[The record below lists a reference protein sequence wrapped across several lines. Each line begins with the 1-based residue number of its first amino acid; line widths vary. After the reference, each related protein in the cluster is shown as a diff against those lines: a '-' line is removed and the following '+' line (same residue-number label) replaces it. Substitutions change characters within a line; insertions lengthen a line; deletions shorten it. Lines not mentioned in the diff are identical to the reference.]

1 MEPVNKHQ
9 AMKSKLK
16 LISLLSSS
24 KRGTIYYFC
33 PCLLVFWDG
42 GAN

>member
-1 MEPVNKHQ
+1 MREVNKHQ
-9 AMKSKLK
+9 AMKFKLK
-16 LISLLSSS
+16 LMSLLSSS

-33 PCLLVFWDG
+33 PYLLVFWDG